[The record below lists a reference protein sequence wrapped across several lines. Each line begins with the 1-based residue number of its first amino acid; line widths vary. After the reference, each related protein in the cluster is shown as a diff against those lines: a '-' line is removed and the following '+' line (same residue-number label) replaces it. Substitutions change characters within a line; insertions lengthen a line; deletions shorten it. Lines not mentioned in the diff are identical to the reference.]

1 MAEPSPRLASL
12 DQFRGYTVLVM
23 VFVNFAGGYEHIP
36 KTFGHHHVYC
46 SFADTVMPGFLFCV
60 GMAMRITF
68 LKRAA
73 EGGKRAAYLKAI
85 KRSLGLIFVGCVV
98 YHFTGG
104 FRSWSDVG
112 KDDTE
117 TFLLNTIKRGPFEA
131 LTHIGVTSLFVLPV
145 IGQAWFVRLGYAVA
159 AGYLHYWASAAGYY
173 EWNLSNPMGID
184 GGPLGFLSW
193 SIPLLTGSI
202 AADVLNEVGE
212 SRILLR
218 LFGCGVLLTIPTA
231 VVSNHHMALMYA
243 DLKVTIPLMHP
254 DDVEFLRRTANY
266 WTMSQRAGSITYTTF
281 GAGFSLALFA
291 LFRLVVDLFGFR
303 WAYLDLLGRH
313 ALVAYVAHDLCMGM
327 VKPFVPKD
335 SPTWYVLLGFG
346 VVLGCL
352 TLILRY
358 FDRNKF
364 QVRL

>member
-1 MAEPSPRLASL
+1 MAEPSPRLVSL
-12 DQFRGYTVLVM
+12 DQFRGYTVLAM

-60 GMAMRITF
+60 GMAMRLTF
-68 LKRAA
+68 LRRAA
-73 EGGKRAAYLKAI
+73 TDGTRAAYVKAV

-104 FRSWSDVG
+104 FKKWAEVG
-112 KDDTE
+112 E
-117 TFLLNTIKRGPFEA
+117 GYFGTFLLNTIKRGPFEA
-131 LTHIGVTSLFVLPV
+131 LTHIGVTAMFVLPV
-145 IGQAWFVRLGYAVA
+145 IGANVVVRFLYLVA
-159 AGYLHYWASAAGYY
+159 AAAGHVWASNEGYY
-173 EWNLSNPMGID
+173 EWNLKQPVGID

-193 SIPLLTGSI
+193 SIPLLIGSI
-202 AADVLNEVGE
+202 ATDALSRPRGDWVQITTAIGWMVVAYSLAGRNNLAGNSLPLVHPADIE
-212 SRILLR
+212 SLR
-218 LFGCGVLLTIPTA
+218 L
-231 VVSNHHMALMYA
+231 H
-243 DLKVTIPLMHP
+243 
-254 DDVEFLRRTANY
+254 ANY
-266 WTMSQRAGSITYTTF
+266 WTMSQRAGSITYTLF

-291 LFRLVVDLFGFR
+291 LFRLVVDGFGFR